1 MQHGEKKVKMTIKP
15 TREELLE
22 CWITLFKIKDSLI
35 TDPAD
40 EQIFLSALEIV
51 NKLQRDALYDRN
63 RR

>member
-1 MQHGEKKVKMTIKP
+1 MILKP

-22 CWITLFKIKDSLI
+22 CWMTLFKIKDSLI

-40 EQIFLSALEIV
+40 EQVFLSALETV
-51 NKLQRDALYDRN
+51 NKLQRDSLYDRN